1 MSADYAIRDEYI
13 ARYPALA
20 AAAAKLQ
27 LFLKNMI
34 QDIPRIDSVAARAKD
49 PNRYF
54 LKAVK
59 TNEDGSP
66 KYKHPLYEIQDQIGA
81 RINVLYLSDVE
92 LLRSHLIK
100 FMNFIEETPKSPVDD
115 EAFGYVGHH
124 FIFETP
130 DDIIPDER
138 KDDIPQFFELQIK
151 TLFQH
156 AWSETSHDI
165 GYKAPREL
173 TSDERRQMA
182 FTAAQAWGAD
192 KIFEELSQVLISN
205 DNEPTSSENTNG
217 FS

>member
-1 MSADYAIRDEYI
+1 MSADYSIRDDYI
-13 ARYPALA
+13 ARYPAMI

-27 LFLKNMI
+27 SFLKNMI
-34 QDIPRIDSVAARAKD
+34 EDIPRIDSVAARAKD
-49 PNRYF
+49 PDRYF
-54 LKAVK
+54 FKAVK
-59 TNEDGSP
+59 KNEDGSP
-66 KYKHPLYEIQDQIGA
+66 KYKHPRYEIQDQIGA

-92 LLRSHLIK
+92 LLRSHIVK

-130 DDIIPDER
+130 DDIIPDEC
-138 KDDIPQFFELQIK
+138 KGDIPEFFELQIK

-192 KIFEELSQVLISN
+192 KIFEELSQVFISN
-205 DNEPTSSENTNG
+205 DNEPTSSDNVT
-217 FS
+217 